1 MTTDQILIFA
11 LLTVILANFIWGRFR
26 FDFVSLAGLLIATFI
41 GLVPAKEVFSGF
53 SHPAVITVAAIL
65 ILSEGLMSSG
75 FVDAM
80 VKTLETKAKSPIKQ
94 FYFLVGGVAFF
105 SAFMNNVG
113 AMALFMPVAIKI
125 ARKNEIAPSRFLMPM
140 AFSSLLGGMITLVGS
155 PPNIIIST
163 FRVQSIGKAYRMFD
177 FAPIGLA
184 LCVVIIPIII
194 FLAPKLIPQR
204 RKSVSQE
211 DFFEITDYTYM
222 VKLTEG
228 SSMIGKSLMELGG
241 EYFRN
246 VNVIGY
252 VRNKRKHARVS
263 PYLVLQEND
272 LLLLEA
278 STANI
283 QDFLRLT
290 KLSLSGS
297 KKLSVDEIG
306 GNGIVLSE
314 VVVTPTSNFV
324 DRTARDMNL
333 RNNFGVNL
341 LGVARVGQRVAQ
353 SPNRVLMRPGDV
365 LLLQGSEGSIQEVIS
380 DLGALP
386 LQDRGIKL
394 QSTSKIALSL
404 GIFVTALLLVAVEFL
419 RPELAFATAALLM
432 IATGVVSIQNAYDA
446 MDLPVLFLLG
456 GLIPVSTA
464 LETTG
469 AANLIAESIV
479 KISSGVP
486 AWVTV
491 LLVLIIT
498 MALTNIINN
507 AAAALIMA
515 PVAISIAQVLGLN
528 VDPFLLAVFVGAT
541 SAYLTP
547 IGHQSNTIVMGPG
560 GYHFG
565 DYWRLGLPVSIL
577 TCVVSIPVI
586 LFFWPL

>member
-1 MTTDQILIFA
+1 MTTDQILIFV
-11 LLTVILANFIWGRFR
+11 LLTAILANFIWGKFR

-41 GLVPAKEVFSGF
+41 GLVPAKEAFSGF

-125 ARKNEIAPSRFLMPM
+125 ARRNQIAPSQFLMPM

-163 FRVQSIGKAYRMFD
+163 FRVQSIGKAFRMFD
-177 FAPIGLA
+177 FAPIGIA
-184 LCVVIIPIII
+184 LCIVIIPIII
-194 FLAPKLIPQR
+194 YLAPKLIPQR

-228 SSMIGKSLMELGG
+228 SNMIGKSLMELGA
-241 EYFRN
+241 EYFSN

-272 LLLLEA
+272 LLLLES

-324 DRTARDMNL
+324 DRTARDLNL

-353 SPNRVLMRPGDV
+353 SPNRVVMRPGDV

-386 LQDRGIKL
+386 LQDRGIQL
-394 QSTSKIALSL
+394 QSTSKIAISL
-404 GIFVTALLLVAVEFL
+404 GIFVAVLLLVAVELL

-432 IATGVVSIQNAYDA
+432 IATGIVSIQSAYDA

-456 GLIPVSTA
+456 GLIPVSSA

-486 AWVTV
+486 AWATV

-515 PVAISIAQVLGLN
+515 PVAISIAQVLDLN

-577 TCVVSIPVI
+577 TCVVSMPVI